1 MKRVVTIIPVL
12 AIMVVS
18 LPSARGGDSNA
29 AGVALVQG
37 TESKAIEVPFE
48 TATNAQTQRWNFHVQ
63 NTE

>member
-1 MKRVVTIIPVL
+1 VL